1 MEETKKERKE
11 RNHYIEVINKERE
24 IIKMRDQ
31 IENWYLKGIIIKIK
45 IHSRFLTTELSK
57 QKKGSVNLKISHWDF
72 PVSVEEKK
80 KPWRKMK
87 RA

>member
-45 IHSRFLTTELSK
+45 IH
-57 QKKGSVNLKISHWDF
+57 
-72 PVSVEEKK
+72 
-80 KPWRKMK
+80 
-87 RA
+87 